1 MSDVTFKNGAV
12 TSRLSLAR
20 SSFDRSAERL
30 RGGKVSALPRVPDWS
45 GKIALGLTVPLA
57 IIALWSYAVH
67 QEWLAEQ
74 ILPDPRLV
82 YETTMDLLVTG
93 QLPSELAVSLGRVAA
108 GLAVGGGLGLLFGLA
123 FGLIRPLDIYVAPTV
138 RAICL
143 VPSLGWLPFF
153 MLLFGIG
160 EALKIIL
167 IAKTCFLPQMVSA
180 YEGIRSRPRKYD
192 DVARVLELPWLARV
206 RLVVWPSIL
215 PSILTGVRQALSRGW
230 KALILVEMISS
241 AAGLGYLMM
250 WGRKAFQLDVVF
262 ATMIVIGLVGWALD
276 FALTKFQHRITG
288 WSFKTAA

>member
-1 MSDVTFKNGAV
+1 MADLIFKASAIANPPFGRA
-12 TSRLSLAR
+12 A
-20 SSFDRSAERL
+20 DRGLLEILPAAPRL
-30 RGGKVSALPRVPDWS
+30 RGWLGKLL
-45 GKIALGLTVPLA
+45 LGLAVPLVVL
-57 IIALWSYAVH
+57 ALWSYAVH
-67 QEWLAEQ
+67 RQWLAEQ
-74 ILPDPRLV
+74 ILPDPRLI
-82 YETTMDLLVTG
+82 YETTLDLILTG
-93 QLPSELAVSLGRVAA
+93 QLPNELAVSLGRVAA
-108 GLAVGGGLGLLFGLA
+108 GVAIGGGLGLFSGLA
-123 FGLIRPLDIYVAPTV
+123 FGLVRPLDLYVAPTV

-167 IAKTCFLPQMVSA
+167 IAKTCFLPLMVSA

-206 RLVVWPSIL
+206 RLVIWPSVL
-215 PSILTGVRQALSRGW
+215 PFILTGLRQALSRGW

-262 ATMIVIGLVGWALD
+262 ATLIVIGLVGWAID
-276 FALTKFQHRITG
+276 FILTKFQYRVTG
-288 WSFKTAA
+288 WSFKAAV

>member
-1 MSDVTFKNGAV
+1 MSDVTFK
-12 TSRLSLAR
+12 
-20 SSFDRSAERL
+20 SSAAIAGIPFDRAADRRL
-30 RGGKVSALPRVPDWS
+30 RGIVPAAPRPPGWAGKVV
-45 GKIALGLTVPLA
+45 LGLTVPLA
-57 IIALWSYAVH
+57 LLALWSYAVH

-82 YETTMDLLVTG
+82 YETTLDLLLTG

-108 GLAVGGGLGLLFGLA
+108 GLVIGGGLGLFFGLA
-123 FGLIRPLDIYVAPTV
+123 FGLVRPLDVYVAPTV

-167 IAKTCFLPQMVSA
+167 IAKTCFLPLMVGA

-192 DVARVLELPWLARV
+192 DVARALELPWLARV

-215 PSILTGVRQALSRGW
+215 PAVLTGVRQALSRGW
-230 KALILVEMISS
+230 KVLILVEMISS
-241 AAGLGYLMM
+241 AAGLGYLTM

-276 FALTKFQHRITG
+276 FALAKFQHRVTG
-288 WSFKTAA
+288 WSFKSAA